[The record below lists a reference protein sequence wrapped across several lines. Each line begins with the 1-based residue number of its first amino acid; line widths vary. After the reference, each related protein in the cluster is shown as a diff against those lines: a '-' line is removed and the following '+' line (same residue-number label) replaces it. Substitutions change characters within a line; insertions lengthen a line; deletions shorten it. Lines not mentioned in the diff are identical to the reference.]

1 MMELCKNA
9 LCLPGNEHM
18 VVNDSQKTQKAG
30 MDVPPPEKRPL
41 LPGPLKKYLK
51 AETLSVHSVFKIV
64 YFESDFEIVGVC
76 ILKFFNWGLIS

>member
-1 MMELCKNA
+1 MRELCKTT

-51 AETLSVHSVFKIV
+51 AKAFSV
-64 YFESDFEIVGVC
+64 
-76 ILKFFNWGLIS
+76 